1 MNSSDRINVI
11 SISIQEQVN
20 AMLDELENKPWPLV
34 AQIDDQLSFGF
45 RILSSDEF
53 RVQVEAFQQEDGKF
67 TITLSA
73 WFTIPE
79 TQFPGSQIFALAVP
93 QGRLFNTS
101 YALEEIESESELFE
115 NIYNLIREFIPEAIR
130 SILE

>member
-1 MNSSDRINVI
+1 MNTSDRIKVI
-11 SISIQEQVN
+11 SINIQEQIN

-45 RILSSDEF
+45 RILSDDEF

-67 TITLSA
+67 TVTLSA
-73 WFTIPE
+73 WFTIAE

-93 QGRLFNTS
+93 QGRLFNSS
-101 YALEEIESESELFE
+101 YVIEQIENEVELYE
-115 NIYNLIREFIPEAIR
+115 NIYNLIREFIPEAIN